1 MVRMGACQA
10 SDPGSNCLFSFR
22 KRENVSY
29 QKRKGRE
36 VPVGA
41 SFLQ

>member
-10 SDPGSNCLFSFR
+10 SDPGSNRTAQR
-22 KRENVSY
+22 KINGQVE
-29 QKRKGRE
+29 K

-41 SFLQ
+41 YFLQQYLSN